1 MEIKFKILGKP
12 RGNQRPRMCV
22 SFGKQVTYT
31 PKQTSEYEK
40 LVKASYMAVSKIFF
54 KKDIPLEINITAF
67 FNGKFSNNAWATKKP
82 DSDNIIKIVLDGLNK
97 VAYYDDSQ
105 VCKVNFEKKYA
116 DIPRVE
122 VKIKSLEEKS
132 NMKTTKIYD
141 DEKMVYKNLHPSRK
155 SKIFYGTREPWA
167 TPCGNCYVN
176 TVIFRGRIYDEIKEI
191 KSNGVK
197 FLLQIS
203 NGKDDITGQWNKP
216 TFAECSAFGETAKR
230 IAKEYKPKD
239 EIWLTAKYY
248 SKEVDGKYYKGFIV
262 REIITEQEIEK
273 ASEDLLD
280 DLPF

>member
-12 RGNQRPRMCV
+12 RGKQRPRMCV
-22 SFGKQVTYT
+22 RFGKQVTYT

-40 LVKASYMAVSKIFF
+40 LVKASYMAVSKMFF
-54 KKDIPLEINITAF
+54 KKGVPLEVSIFAF
-67 FNGKFSNNAWATKKP
+67 FSGKYSDSCWATKKP

-141 DEKMVYKNLHPSRK
+141 DEKMVYS
-155 SKIFYGTREPWA
+155 
-167 TPCGNCYVN
+167 GNCYVN

-203 NGKDDITGQWNKP
+203 NGKDDITGNWNKP

-262 REIITEQEIEK
+262 REIITEQ
-273 ASEDLLD
+273 
-280 DLPF
+280 

>member
-12 RGNQRPRMCV
+12 RGKQRPRMCIR
-22 SFGKQVTYT
+22 FGKQITYT

-40 LVKASYMAVSKIFF
+40 LVKASYMAVSRMFF
-54 KKDIPLEINITAF
+54 KKDIPLEIDITAF
-67 FNGKFSNNAWATKKP
+67 FSGKYADIGWATKKP

-97 VAYYDDSQ
+97 VAYHDDAQ
-105 VCKVNFEKKYA
+105 ICKIHFEKRYA
-116 DIPRVE
+116 EIPRVE

-141 DEKMVYKNLHPSRK
+141 DEKMVYS
-155 SKIFYGTREPWA
+155 
-167 TPCGNCYVN
+167 GNCYVN

-216 TFAECSAFGETAKR
+216 TFAECCAFGETAKR

>member
-12 RGNQRPRMCV
+12 RGKQRPRMCV
-22 SFGKQVTYT
+22 RFGKQVTYT

-97 VAYYDDSQ
+97 VAYYDDAQ
-105 VCKVNFEKKYA
+105 ICKIHFEKRYSE
-116 DIPRVE
+116 IPRVE
-122 VKIKSLEEKS
+122 VKIKKLEEKT

-141 DEKMVYKNLHPSRK
+141 DEKMVYS
-155 SKIFYGTREPWA
+155 
-167 TPCGNCYVN
+167 GNCYVN
-176 TVIFRGRIYDEIKEI
+176 TVIFRGRIYDELKEI
-191 KSNGVK
+191 KSNGIK

-203 NGKDDITGQWNKP
+203 NGKDDITGNWNKP
-216 TFAECSAFGETAKR
+216 TFAECCAFGKTAKR

-273 ASEDLLD
+273 ASEELLD

>member
-1 MEIKFKILGKP
+1 
-12 RGNQRPRMCV
+12 MCV
-22 SFGKQVTYT
+22 RFGKQITYT

-40 LVKASYMAVSKIFF
+40 LVKASYMAVSKMFF
-54 KKDIPLEINITAF
+54 KKDIPLEIDITAF
-67 FNGKFSNNAWATKKP
+67 FNGKYSDNDWATKKP

-97 VAYYDDSQ
+97 VAYHDDAQ
-105 VCKVNFEKKYA
+105 ICKLSFEKKYSE
-116 DIPRVE
+116 IPRVE
-122 VKIKSLEEKS
+122 VKIKSLEEKTD
-132 NMKTTKIYD
+132 MKTTKIYD
-141 DEKMVYKNLHPSRK
+141 DEKEVYS
-155 SKIFYGTREPWA
+155 
-167 TPCGNCYVN
+167 GNCYVN

-203 NGKDDITGQWNKP
+203 NGKDDITGNWNKP
-216 TFAECSAFGETAKR
+216 TFAECCAFGETAKR
-230 IAKEYKPKD
+230 IAKGYKPKD

-262 REIITEQEIEK
+262 REIIKEQEIEK